1 MRKTIIRP
9 NGGTWCPRRSGAKPP
24 KGSNSPPDLT
34 GDRVGETLEARAP
47 VVLHRRTPVGRRACR
62 GVLETASAA
71 PKPDSGPSSALLQP
85 QHLPRKTTPR
95 GPTSRDAAY
104 QTPCRSLSVEDPGM
118 AKALL
123 GHIGGT
129 DPRMVAEMRRLQQR
143 VRDLEDQLVRVQ
155 AENDSLAAAVQTTS
169 LDHELFA
176 TTVAEREPALT

>member
-1 MRKTIIRP
+1 
-9 NGGTWCPRRSGAKPP
+9 
-24 KGSNSPPDLT
+24 
-34 GDRVGETLEARAP
+34 
-47 VVLHRRTPVGRRACR
+47 
-62 GVLETASAA
+62 
-71 PKPDSGPSSALLQP
+71 
-85 QHLPRKTTPR
+85 
-95 GPTSRDAAY
+95 
-104 QTPCRSLSVEDPGM
+104 M

>member
-1 MRKTIIRP
+1 
-9 NGGTWCPRRSGAKPP
+9 
-24 KGSNSPPDLT
+24 
-34 GDRVGETLEARAP
+34 
-47 VVLHRRTPVGRRACR
+47 
-62 GVLETASAA
+62 
-71 PKPDSGPSSALLQP
+71 
-85 QHLPRKTTPR
+85 
-95 GPTSRDAAY
+95 
-104 QTPCRSLSVEDPGM
+104 M

-176 TTVAEREPALT
+176 TTIAEREPALT

>member
-1 MRKTIIRP
+1 
-9 NGGTWCPRRSGAKPP
+9 
-24 KGSNSPPDLT
+24 
-34 GDRVGETLEARAP
+34 
-47 VVLHRRTPVGRRACR
+47 
-62 GVLETASAA
+62 
-71 PKPDSGPSSALLQP
+71 
-85 QHLPRKTTPR
+85 
-95 GPTSRDAAY
+95 
-104 QTPCRSLSVEDPGM
+104 M

-176 TTVAEREPALT
+176 TTVAAREPALT